1 MKEIKFTNYLV
12 MMFTCILCAV
22 LAFHVLEYSF
32 NVQNIEMSKTMEKSN
47 EVILVVKQ
55 SVETTVSFDYGSNIK
70 SLELLKVAFR
80 KDTKNRFVPINPIDT

>member
-70 SLELLKVAFR
+70 SLELLKVTFR
-80 KDTKNRFVPINPIDT
+80 EDTENRFTPINPVDT